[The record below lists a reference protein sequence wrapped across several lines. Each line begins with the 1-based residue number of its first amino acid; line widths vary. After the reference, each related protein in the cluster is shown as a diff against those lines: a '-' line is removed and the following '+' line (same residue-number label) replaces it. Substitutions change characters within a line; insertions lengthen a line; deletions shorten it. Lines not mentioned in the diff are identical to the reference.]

1 MSESGSLFQIL
12 AHDNFEQT
20 NGIHLECFTKALCW
34 EYYSK
39 PKNLVSYT
47 SKIIISCLKVKK
59 KKTLENIELFQ
70 VLKLK

>member
-59 KKTLENIELFQ
+59 KKTRKILSFF
-70 VLKLK
+70 KF

>member
-59 KKTLENIELFQ
+59 KKPLENIELFQ

>member
-47 SKIIISCLKVKK
+47 SKIIISCLKTKK
-59 KKTLENIELFQ
+59 KKTWKILSFF
-70 VLKLK
+70 KF

>member
-20 NGIHLECFTKALCW
+20 NRIHLECFTKALCW

-59 KKTLENIELFQ
+59 KKPWKILSFF
-70 VLKLK
+70 KF

>member
-20 NGIHLECFTKALCW
+20 NGIHLEYFTKALCW

-47 SKIIISCLKVKK
+47 SKIIISSLKVEKKKK
-59 KKTLENIELFQ
+59 KKTGKYLDF
-70 VLKLK
+70 

>member
-59 KKTLENIELFQ
+59 KKTWKILSFF
-70 VLKLK
+70 KL